1 LIVNAE
7 EFEMTDRGPTVIN
20 TGSSNTGWIA
30 AVILALVVIGGI
42 LMYTGVINLNGGG
55 GTEVN
60 VNVPAVETPST
71 DKPAT
76 DTPATGTPATGTT
89 TTPTTPTTTTP
100 TTTTP

>member
-1 LIVNAE
+1 
-7 EFEMTDRGPTVIN
+7 MTDRGPTVIN
-20 TGSSNTGWIA
+20 TGRSNTGWIVA
-30 AVILALVVIGGI
+30 VMLALAVIAGI

-55 GTEVN
+55 RTEVN

-89 TTPTTPTTTTP
+89 TTPTTTTP
-100 TTTTP
+100 TTTTTP

>member
-1 LIVNAE
+1 
-7 EFEMTDRGPTVIN
+7 MTDRGPTVIN
-20 TGSSNTGWIA
+20 TGRSNTGWIV
-30 AVILALVVIGGI
+30 AVILALVAIGGI
-42 LMYTGVINLNGGG
+42 LMYTGVNNLNGGG

-76 DTPATGTPATGTT
+76 DTPATGTPATGGTT
-89 TTPTTPTTTTP
+89 TTPTTTTP